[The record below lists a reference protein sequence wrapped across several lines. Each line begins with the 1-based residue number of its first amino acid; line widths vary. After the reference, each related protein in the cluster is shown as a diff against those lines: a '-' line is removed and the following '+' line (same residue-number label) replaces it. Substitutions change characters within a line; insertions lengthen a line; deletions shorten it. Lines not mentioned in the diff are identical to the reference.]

1 METLAKISKILI
13 VDDEPKI
20 RQIYKKLLLLEKY
33 EVLEAE
39 DARMASRFLI
49 EDKSIDLV
57 LLDINMPVVDGG
69 ILYRMIRMLDPK
81 IKVLVTSAYP
91 IQDQKNKIER
101 ADDYYDK
108 SQGTYLLLEKIRRLL

>member
-1 METLAKISKILI
+1 MSKILV
-13 VDDEPKI
+13 VDDETKI

-39 DARMASRFLI
+39 DAKTASRFLI
-49 EDKSIDLV
+49 EDKGINLV

-81 IKVLVTSAYP
+81 IKVLVTSAYQ
-91 IQDQKNKIER
+91 IQDQRNKIDR

-108 SQGTYLLLEKIRRLL
+108 SQGTNLLLEKIKRLL